1 MEKHEYERI
10 NNLLRTLM
18 NRNSTTYSEIS
29 KNSENITS
37 GSCTLTI
44 DTIRKCFIFK
54 INGISHPI
62 CLYPS
67 EKKISNIKYINEI
80 SVDDLLTISNFFKHP
95 QLIEFFKGF
104 ASKIH
109 SHEISDINNLQNQ
122 LDFKALKTDLNNYYT
137 KIFIDDTFVLKT
149 TLDILNT
156 KIATDINN
164 IINIISKINDLLKY
178 LAINN
183 EDIENEFYEINIP
196 IKVNEIN
203 DMKVIDLLTPDKIK
217 NNQELQNLLRG
228 QQGIQ
233 GIPGIQGEKGERGPQ
248 GPKGDDA
255 SDSWLSWLLS
265 GLSTSATI
273 ANAIANN
280 SAITGLQSQIATLA
294 GTVSALGITVA
305 SLGVSQLTTTVANT
319 IRDVALGLSCFALL
333 YKTLDSI
340 NNSNFNLN
348 NSTVKKNWKRIYC
361 N

>member
-67 EKKISNIKYINEI
+67 EKKISNIKYINEMN
-80 SVDDLLTISNFFKHP
+80 VDDLLTISNFLKHP

-122 LDFKALKTDLNNYYT
+122 LDLKALRTDLDNYSLKTDLNNYYT

-149 TLDILNT
+149 TFDILNT
-156 KIATDINN
+156 KITTDINN
-164 IINIISKINDLLKY
+164 ITNKISKINDLLKY

-233 GIPGIQGEKGERGPQ
+233 GIPGIQGEKGERGP
-248 GPKGDDA
+248 
-255 SDSWLSWLLS
+255 
-265 GLSTSATI
+265 
-273 ANAIANN
+273 
-280 SAITGLQSQIATLA
+280 
-294 GTVSALGITVA
+294 
-305 SLGVSQLTTTVANT
+305 
-319 IRDVALGLSCFALL
+319 
-333 YKTLDSI
+333 
-340 NNSNFNLN
+340 
-348 NSTVKKNWKRIYC
+348 
-361 N
+361 